1 MDRIDYNMEL
11 VVERTKQG
19 ITELETAE
27 KHQKSSRP
35 LKCMLFLIFLII
47 IMLGVLIMKHSKK

>member
-35 LKCMLFLIFLII
+35 LKCMLFLIFL
-47 IMLGVLIMKHSKK
+47 